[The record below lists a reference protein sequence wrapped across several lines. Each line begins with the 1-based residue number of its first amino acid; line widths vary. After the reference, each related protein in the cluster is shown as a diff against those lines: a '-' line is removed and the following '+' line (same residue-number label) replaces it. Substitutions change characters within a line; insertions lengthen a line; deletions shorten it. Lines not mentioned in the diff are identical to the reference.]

1 MTSRSPHALTAPGP
15 GSVPA
20 PVSGSAPVPGPAT
33 VPGRDAGRDGGRDAS
48 AGVDPADFRAAMARF
63 AAGVVVVTTRAAD
76 GSPRGFTAT
85 SFCSLS
91 LDPPL
96 VLVCLSHS
104 SSSFPDFDAC
114 EEFAVSILRR
124 EDEPVAR
131 LFATSGADR
140 FPDGEQAHTPSL
152 LPVVSGAI
160 GQLDCTLHA
169 RHRAGD
175 HTIMIGRVDDV
186 RLAPGEPLVYYDRAF
201 GTLAPGPHRAP

>member
-1 MTSRSPHALTAPGP
+1 MTSRSPQALTAA
-15 GSVPA
+15 A
-20 PVSGSAPVPGPAT
+20 PTTGSAPGPASA
-33 VPGRDAGRDGGRDAS
+33 PAPAPGRDGGRDAS
-48 AGVDPADFRAAMARF
+48 IGVDPADFRAAMARF

-124 EDEPVAR
+124 EDEAVAR